1 MKKLFANNKKAYYDY
16 NILEKLEVGLV
27 LSGHEVKSIRCSNV
41 SLAYSMVRFIDGEA
55 FVENMFVA
63 PYEQI
68 STHIIDYDAKRKRKL
83 LMHRLEIKK
92 MHSRVREKGLGVIPL
107 EVYMR
112 NKGKIKL
119 LIGLAKGKKSY
130 DKKELIKKKDIAR
143 EMAREY

>member
-27 LSGHEVKSIRCSNV
+27 LSGHEVKSIKCSNV
-41 SLAYSMVRFIDGEA
+41 SLAYSIVRFLNGEA

-68 STHIIDYDAKRKRKL
+68 STHIIDYDAKRERKL
-83 LMHRLEIKK
+83 LMHKLEIKK
-92 MHSRVREKGLGVIPL
+92 MHSKVREKGLSVIPL
-107 EVYMR
+107 EVYMG
-112 NKGKIKL
+112 NKSKIKL

-143 EMAREY
+143 EMAREH

>member
-41 SLAYSMVRFIDGEA
+41 NLAYSIVRFLNGEA

-83 LMHRLEIKK
+83 LMHKLEIKK
-92 MHSRVREKGLGVIPL
+92 MHSKVREKGLSVIPL
-107 EVYMR
+107 EVYIG
-112 NKGKIKL
+112 NKSKIKL

-143 EMAREY
+143 EMVREH

>member
-41 SLAYSMVRFIDGEA
+41 SLAYSIVRFLNGEA

-83 LMHRLEIKK
+83 LMHKLEIKK
-92 MHSRVREKGLGVIPL
+92 MHSKVREKGLSVIPL
-107 EVYMR
+107 EVYIG
-112 NKGKIKL
+112 NKSKIKL

-143 EMAREY
+143 EMAREH

>member
-16 NILEKLEVGLV
+16 NILEKLEVGLI

-41 SLAYSMVRFIDGEA
+41 SLADSIVRFFNGEA
-55 FVENMFVA
+55 FVENMFVS

-92 MHSRVREKGLGVIPL
+92 MYSRVREKGLTVIPL
-107 EVYMR
+107 EVYME

-119 LIGLAKGKKSY
+119 LIGLGKGKKSY